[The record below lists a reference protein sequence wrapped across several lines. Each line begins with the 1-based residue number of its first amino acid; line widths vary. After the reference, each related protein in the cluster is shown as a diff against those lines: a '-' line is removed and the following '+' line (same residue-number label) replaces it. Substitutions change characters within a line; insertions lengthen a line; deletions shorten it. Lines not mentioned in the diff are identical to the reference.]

1 MPTTNWEIRKQS
13 PHYFYYSL
21 ERFFLSRK
29 LGDLQ
34 YMLLLQMLNLSSA
47 DTDSSG
53 IITILL
59 TALTMFTF
67 EDDLHRLRPSNF
79 YPPEGFYATG
89 SHDHFWVRN
98 EDLFLTRFRFRLHH
112 FHRLITAMNLDGQ
125 YFTCDQG
132 NKFRADVCMMVLLR
146 RLSYPCTFK
155 QLAVEFGIPS
165 NRICEIFHTT
175 LEIVFDRY
183 LALIEFETWLP
194 FFARFAEIFV
204 EYGSPFPDLAGLLD
218 GNFFRF
224 CRPRGLGNKRSRL
237 DQGPFYTG
245 EKCAHGIKH
254 LAAFFPNGMTAL
266 AGPFLGTVGDG
277 RMTGESGWL
286 NLLRRISLRDGMRY
300 KLFGD
305 AAFGLSNYIQSMLKG
320 KAAIR
325 PEGRAFNALMSRI
338 RVNIENAFGFQS
350 NLFAFLA
357 FHRGIKLGGSNVLKI
372 YKVACILMNM
382 RCTFYG
388 NQFTHQLGHALHMEI
403 EDLLALCAE

>member
-59 TALTMFTF
+59 TAITMFTF

-146 RLSYPCTFK
+146 RLSYPCTFR

-165 NRICEIFHTT
+165 NRICERAVHST
-175 LEIVFDRY
+175 LSCLASVLTSRTRLVSRAISSPSSHFIV
-183 LALIEFETWLP
+183 ASNS
-194 FFARFAEIFV
+194 AAAMC
-204 EYGSPFPDLAGLLD
+204 S
-218 GNFFRF
+218 
-224 CRPRGLGNKRSRL
+224 RSTRL
-237 DQGPFYTG
+237 
-245 EKCAHGIKH
+245 
-254 LAAFFPNGMTAL
+254 
-266 AGPFLGTVGDG
+266 
-277 RMTGESGWL
+277 
-286 NLLRRISLRDGMRY
+286 
-300 KLFGD
+300 
-305 AAFGLSNYIQSMLKG
+305 
-320 KAAIR
+320 
-325 PEGRAFNALMSRI
+325 
-338 RVNIENAFGFQS
+338 
-350 NLFAFLA
+350 LA
-357 FHRGIKLGGSNVLKI
+357 F
-372 YKVACILMNM
+372 
-382 RCTFYG
+382 
-388 NQFTHQLGHALHMEI
+388 
-403 EDLLALCAE
+403 